1 MQHRLVKLLGA
12 PAPWLMGVVNV
23 TPDSFSD
30 GGQHLA
36 PDDAVAHGRQLLADG
51 AHLLDLGGEFDRT
64 RQPPDHR
71 RAGAGPAGAGG
82 AGTGARGDALD
93 RHLPCG
99 HRRTLHRAGCGHRQ
113 RRLRLARRPRHGR
126 GDPRPQAGPGHDARQ
141 GRAAAARHRPAG
153 PLCRSGPRRGRLAL
167 RPGRCRPGGGHRG
180 RPDRARPRLGQVPEP
195 GARP

>member
-23 TPDSFSD
+23 TPNSFSD

-36 PDDAVAHGRQLLADG
+36 PDAAVAHGRRLLADG
-51 AHLLDLGGEFDRT
+51 AHILDLGGESTAPGSRPIT
-64 RQPPDHR
+64 GEQELARLEPVV
-71 RAGAGPAGAGG
+71 RAMAHEAI
-82 AGTGARGDALD
+82 ALD
-93 RHLPCG
+93 RHLPRR
-99 HRRTLHRAGCGHRQ
+99 HRRTLHRAGCRHRQ
-113 RRLRLARRPRHGR
+113 RRLRHARRPRHGR
-126 GDPRPQAGPGHDARQ
+126 GGPRPQAGPGHDARQ
-141 GRAAAARHRPAG
+141 GRTAAARHRPTG

-167 RPGRCRPGGGHRG
+167 RPGRRRPGGGHRG